1 MMSQLRGEMTRA
13 KLQSQK
19 STSIS
24 NLQNQNNLDLFEDE
38 SRSISENEAS
48 ENDED
53 QESSEDIELTWRTTI
68 QHWIDLVNEEI
79 SDDIDQDDYDITFNI
94 PTSESVYPAHDQN
107 SKWRLSEL
115 FPEGLEAPNFINNNN
130 INNIILVYILI

>member
-1 MMSQLRGEMTRA
+1 M
-13 KLQSQK
+13 
-19 STSIS
+19 
-24 NLQNQNNLDLFEDE
+24 DLFEDE
-38 SRSISENEAS
+38 SHSISENEAS

-94 PTSESVYPAHDQN
+94 PTSESVHSVHDQN

-115 FPEGLEAPNFINNNN
+115 FPEGLEAMYDFQT
-130 INNIILVYILI
+130 YTCARKAHTM

>member
-13 KLQSQK
+13 KLQSKNKK

-24 NLQNQNNLDLFEDE
+24 NLQNQNNLDLSDDE
-38 SRSISENEAS
+38 SHLISENEVS
-48 ENDED
+48 ESDD
-53 QESSEDIELTWRTTI
+53 IQELSEDIELTWRTTI
-68 QHWIDLVNEEI
+68 QHWIDLVNKEI
-79 SDDIDQDDYDITFNI
+79 SDDIDQDDYDIAFNI
-94 PTSESVYPAHDQN
+94 PIPEGIHPAHDQN

-130 INNIILVYILI
+130 INN